1 MVYNQGIHVC
11 MMMDMGTV
19 EPPLID
25 TPFNEQPLYN
35 KHCQKLNSLLRTLIL
50 VSKCSL
56 YYGGYNVSYYCYS
69 TSIGLYL
76 TAYLINVSSFSTAAI
91 SAVCLLIL
99 LIISL
104 TINIIIL
111 VGYCHYKSKLLI
123 SYITCKVF

>member
-1 MVYNQGIHVC
+1 
-11 MMMDMGTV
+11 MDMGTV
-19 EPPLID
+19 EPPLMD
-25 TPFNEQPLYN
+25 TPFNEQPLY
-35 KHCQKLNSLLRTLIL
+35 KQHCQKLNSLLRTLIL

-56 YYGGYNVSYYCYS
+56 YGGYNVLYYCYF

-76 TAYLINVSSFSTAAI
+76 TAYLMAKNYINVSSFSTAAI